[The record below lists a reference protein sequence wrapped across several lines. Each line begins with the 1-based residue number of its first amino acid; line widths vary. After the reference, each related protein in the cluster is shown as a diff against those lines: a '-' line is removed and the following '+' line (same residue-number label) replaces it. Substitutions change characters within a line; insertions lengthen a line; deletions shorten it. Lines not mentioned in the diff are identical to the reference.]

1 MLIDPKIMKLED
13 MAESAR
19 AIVEEG
25 KDDDEFS
32 SNSIDSGRQSRVQQ
46 LKKLT
51 IPEKKKL
58 RAAKMKAFQE
68 EFLRLCK

>member
-1 MLIDPKIMKLED
+1 MILDEKIMKLED

-32 SNSIDSGRQSRVQQ
+32 GNTSDSSHQSCMPPY
-46 LKKLT
+46 KKLKG
-51 IPEKKKL
+51 PEKKKL
-58 RAAKMKAFQE
+58 RAAKMKAFKE
-68 EFLRLCK
+68 EIHRLCK

>member
-1 MLIDPKIMKLED
+1 MFLDPKIMKLED

-32 SNSIDSGRQSRVQQ
+32 SNSIDSGQSRAQQ
-46 LKKLT
+46 LKKLA

>member
-1 MLIDPKIMKLED
+1 MIDFKTLKLED

-32 SNSIDSGRQSRVQQ
+32 GNTSDSSHQSCMPPY
-46 LKKLT
+46 KKLKSS
-51 IPEKKKL
+51 EKKKL

-68 EFLRLCK
+68 EIHRLCK

>member
-1 MLIDPKIMKLED
+1 MFLDPKIMKLED

-25 KDDDEFS
+25 KDEDKFNNN
-32 SNSIDSGRQSRVQQ
+32 SNELSPQSRAQQ
-46 LKKLT
+46 LKKLA

-58 RAAKMKAFQE
+58 RIAKMKAFKE
-68 EFLRLCK
+68 EILRLGN

>member
-1 MLIDPKIMKLED
+1 MLLDPKIMKLED
-13 MAESAR
+13 IAESAR

-25 KDDDEFS
+25 KDDDEFNNN
-32 SNSIDSGRQSRVQQ
+32 SNELSPQSRLQQ

-58 RAAKMKAFQE
+58 QIAKIKGFE
-68 EFLRLCK
+68 KEIRRLFI

>member
-25 KDDDEFS
+25 KDDDEFNNN
-32 SNSIDSGRQSRVQQ
+32 SNELSPQSRAQQ
-46 LKKLT
+46 LKKVA

-58 RAAKMKAFQE
+58 QIAKIKGFE
-68 EFLRLCK
+68 KEIRRLFT

>member
-1 MLIDPKIMKLED
+1 MFLDPKIMKLED

-25 KDDDEFS
+25 KDDDEFNNN
-32 SNSIDSGRQSRVQQ
+32 SNELGPQSRAQQ

-51 IPEKKKL
+51 IPKKKKL

>member
-1 MLIDPKIMKLED
+1 MFLDPKIMKLED

-25 KDDDEFS
+25 KDDDEFNNN
-32 SNSIDSGRQSRVQQ
+32 SNELSPQSRAQQ
-46 LKKLT
+46 LKKVA

-58 RAAKMKAFQE
+58 QIAKIKGFE
-68 EFLRLCK
+68 KEIRRLFT

>member
-1 MLIDPKIMKLED
+1 MFLDPKIMKLED

-19 AIVEEG
+19 EIVEEG
-25 KDDDEFS
+25 KDEDEFS
-32 SNSIDSGRQSRVQQ
+32 SNSIDSGHQSRVKQ
-46 LKKLT
+46 LRKLA

>member
-1 MLIDPKIMKLED
+1 MFLDPKIMKLED

-25 KDDDEFS
+25 KDDDEFNNN
-32 SNSIDSGRQSRVQQ
+32 SNETSRQSRVQQ
-46 LKKLT
+46 LKKVA

-58 RAAKMKAFQE
+58 QIAKIKGFE
-68 EFLRLCK
+68 KEIRRLFT